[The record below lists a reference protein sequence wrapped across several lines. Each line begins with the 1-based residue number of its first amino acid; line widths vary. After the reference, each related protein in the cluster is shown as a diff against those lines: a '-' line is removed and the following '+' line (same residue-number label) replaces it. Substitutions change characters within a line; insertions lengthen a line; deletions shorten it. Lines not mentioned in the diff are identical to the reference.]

1 MMMIPDR
8 KKIVSIILEGIG
20 RSPEYPKGK
29 TEGVS
34 EDQSI
39 ALKDAMSKFLKA
51 IESKD
56 VDQMVSYLEDFIY
69 LCKEEPK
76 KEEME

>member
-1 MMMIPDR
+1 MLMPN
-8 KKIVSIILEGIG
+8 KKQIVSIILERIG
-20 RSPEYPKGK
+20 QSSETPKEK

-34 EDQSI
+34 EDHSI

-56 VDQMVSYLEDFIY
+56 VDRMVSYLEDFIY
-69 LCKEEPK
+69 MCKEEPK